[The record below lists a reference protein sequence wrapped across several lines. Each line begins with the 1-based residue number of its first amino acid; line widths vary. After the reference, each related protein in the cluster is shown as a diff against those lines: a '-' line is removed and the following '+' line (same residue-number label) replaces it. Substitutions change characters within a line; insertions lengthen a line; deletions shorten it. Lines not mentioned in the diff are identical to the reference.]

1 MAAQYTLPQW
11 INDLSEEYAIKLLL
25 LGFFGTSG
33 PSSGGGGG
41 ITTNGLT
48 DAQLR
53 AAAVP
58 VSPSSYPSG
67 TLTVRAKAAGETENI
82 PVGAFQIGVIFNTG
96 TGTINGVAWPTGLPF
111 NIEARTAAA
120 IAVVCGSPG
129 TASINYLT

>member
-1 MAAQYTLPQW
+1 MNAQWVRLQ
-11 INDLSEEYAIKLLL
+11 ILLAL
-25 LGFFGTSG
+25 QALAPGG
-33 PSSGGGGG
+33 PGA
-41 ITTNGLT
+41 GLT

-58 VSPSSYPSG
+58 VSLSSYPSG

-82 PVGAFQIGVIFNTG
+82 PIGAFQIGVIFNTG